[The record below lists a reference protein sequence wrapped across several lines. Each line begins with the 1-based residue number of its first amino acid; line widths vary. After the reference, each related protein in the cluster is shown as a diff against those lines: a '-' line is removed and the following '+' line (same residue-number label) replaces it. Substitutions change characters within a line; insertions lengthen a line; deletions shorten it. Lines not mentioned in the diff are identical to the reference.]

1 MRSEGMGNERLR
13 GSIVPMITP
22 FAEDGT
28 IDEPVLVDLIE
39 RAIEAGSHGIS
50 VTGTTGEPSALSLE
64 ERERVMQIAAEAVGG
79 RVPFVPATGT
89 NNLDETL
96 RLTRAAERLGADAAL
111 VIVPYYVRPS
121 QEGLYRYF
129 RELAGQVDLPIVI
142 YNIPGRT
149 AVNMEPQTM
158 ARLRQDA
165 PSIVGVK
172 EANKDFEHVS
182 KVLHACGR
190 DFLVFSGIELLCYP
204 MLAIGGAGH
213 VSATANVLPKEV
225 AQLYDL
231 VAAGKWE
238 EAMDLHYW
246 LLPLNEALF
255 LETNPGPLKWVL
267 GRLGI
272 APPHL
277 RPPLAEPSPGT
288 QRSLEEALAAYGL
301 DGAS

>member
-1 MRSEGMGNERLR
+1 MTDGPR
-13 GSIVPMITP
+13 GSIVPLITP
-22 FAEDGT
+22 FTPSGEIDDGT
-28 IDEPVLVDLIE
+28 LRDLIE

-50 VTGTTGEPSALSLE
+50 VTGTTGEPAALSLE
-64 ERERVMQIAAEAVGG
+64 EREHVMEVAARAVDG
-79 RVPFVPATGT
+79 RVPFVPGTGT
-89 NNLDETL
+89 GNLEETL
-96 RLTRAAERLGADAAL
+96 RLTQSAGRLGADAAL

-121 QEGLYRYF
+121 QEGLYLYF
-129 RELAGQVDLPIVI
+129 RSVARAVDVPIVI

-149 AVNMEPQTM
+149 AVNMEPATM
-158 ARLRQDA
+158 ARLRRDV
-165 PSIVGVK
+165 PTIIGVK
-172 EANKDFEHVS
+172 ESNTDFEHVS
-182 KVLHACGR
+182 KVIHACGR

-231 VAAGKWE
+231 VAAGKWD
-238 EAMDLHYW
+238 EATSLHYW

-277 RPPLAEPSPGT
+277 RPPLAEPSPQT
-288 QRSLEEALAAYGL
+288 QARLAEVLDSYGL
-301 DGAS
+301 AP